1 MVVKLYILWIY
12 DNMHSAA
19 LPTLRQ
25 EKNIFITLR
34 VIVGD
39 LKINLTGTG
48 SNVKRALW

>member
-1 MVVKLYILWIY
+1 
-12 DNMHSAA
+12 MHSAA

-39 LKINLTGTG
+39 LKINLTGNWFKREASTV
-48 SNVKRALW
+48 VK